1 MEGHGNAPQE
11 SSSLNKTAAETEEA
25 ATGEEIAQEQ
35 GPESRGLLA
44 RLTDFS
50 AGRRGR
56 WVVLLAW
63 LILAGLFMALAPRL
77 ASLYDNSASSAIGD
91 QESVRAAELLNRE
104 FPNQR
109 GVPAILIF
117 HNPAGLSEEDY
128 SAAEQ
133 TSGWLL
139 SDDAPEKVGS
149 VVSIYTVPQA
159 RPQLVSEDGKTMTL
173 IAVLEGTTGDAGFRE
188 EVSGIREFTDRLDE
202 ERGPLQVKVT
212 GPAGVI
218 ADAVLIFA
226 SADVT
231 LLLTTVALVLVLLII
246 IYRSPILALVPL
258 FAVGW
263 ALMVVNGI
271 LALAAQW
278 GLFPISQQASS
289 IMTVLLFGAGTDY
302 AIFASSRYREELE
315 REKDHI
321 VALQRAMRGVG
332 EAIASSAGT
341 VIAALLVLLL
351 TTLGLYNSLGWVLA
365 IAVMVM
371 LAAGLTMVPAM
382 LSVVGRAAFWP
393 FVPKLRPRPAASDEV
408 EEVAPAKGFW
418 GRIAAWVT
426 RHPVTAVVASVI
438 FLGVLTL
445 GNIGTTQVYNFL
457 TGFRKSTPSLEG
469 YNLLASSFDEGT
481 LAPFNLMVD
490 LKGGDAY
497 TQLVALD
504 RVAEAVAGVP
514 NVARVNGPTRPD
526 GKPPTIDLAVLQEGI
541 AQIPPFIKEGI
552 RSGQERPP
560 GTETPSEG
568 GAGVPGAPGVAD
580 ARTIGLYAASGQ
592 YISQSNS
599 TARLQVILAS
609 DPYGVPALDTIQR
622 VREAGRGAAQA
633 SGLDAEVGL
642 TGVTPQLADTR
653 AVSNRDV
660 LIVVP
665 IVLILTAIILG
676 ILLKSLVAPLY
687 LLAAVTL
694 NFFAALGVS
703 TFFFTRIEGDEGLA
717 YAVPLYSFI
726 FLVALGVDYTIF
738 LMTRVREEAASRGT
752 VAGTRVA
759 LSRTGQVIT
768 SAGLILAGTFLVL
781 TALPLRD
788 LYQFGI
794 IVGVGVLLDT
804 FIVRGFLVPGV
815 IVLFDKWNWW
825 PGRLHRDISG
835 SASRF

>member
-1 MEGHGNAPQE
+1 V
-11 SSSLNKTAAETEEA
+11 S
-25 ATGEEIAQEQ
+25 
-35 GPESRGLLA
+35 
-44 RLTDFS
+44 
-50 AGRRGR
+50 
-56 WVVLLAW
+56 
-63 LILAGLFMALAPRL
+63 
-77 ASLYDNSASSAIGD
+77 
-91 QESVRAAELLNRE
+91 
-104 FPNQR
+104 
-109 GVPAILIF
+109 
-117 HNPAGLSEEDY
+117 
-128 SAAEQ
+128 
-133 TSGWLL
+133 
-139 SDDAPEKVGS
+139 S

-173 IAVLEGTTGDAGFRE
+173 IAVLGDSTGDVDFRE
-188 EVSGIREFTDRLDE
+188 EVSRIREYTDRLDE

-226 SADVT
+226 SADIT

-258 FAVGW
+258 IAVGW

-271 LALAAQW
+271 LGFAAQAS
-278 GLFPISQQASS
+278 LFPISQQASS

-302 AIFASSRYREELE
+302 AIFASSRYREELG
-315 REKDHI
+315 REKDHV
-321 VALQRAMRGVG
+321 VALQRTMRGVG

-341 VIAALLVLLL
+341 VIVALLVLLL
-351 TTLGLYNSLGWVLA
+351 STLGLYNSLGWVLA
-365 IAVMVM
+365 IAVFVM

-393 FVPKLRPRPAASDEV
+393 FAPKLHPAASDEV
-408 EEVAPAKGFW
+408 EDVAPAQGFW

-426 RHPVTAVVASVI
+426 KHPVTAIATSVI
-438 FLGVLTL
+438 FLGVLAL
-445 GNIGTTQVYNFL
+445 GNIGTTEVYNFL

-481 LAPFNLMVD
+481 LAPFNLMID

-497 TQLVALD
+497 TQLVTLD

-526 GKPPTIDLAVLQEGI
+526 GNPSGIEPAALQEGI
-541 AQIPPFIKEGI
+541 AQIPTFIKDGI

-560 GTETPSEG
+560 GTEGSSQGEP
-568 GAGVPGAPGVAD
+568 GVPD
-580 ARTIGLYAASGQ
+580 ARIIGLYAASVQ

-609 DPYGVPALDTIQR
+609 DPYGVPAIDTIPR
-622 VREAGRGAAQA
+622 VREAARGVVQA
-633 SGLDAEVGL
+633 SGLNAEVSL

-653 AVSNRDV
+653 AVSDRDV

-665 IVLILTAIILG
+665 TVLILTAIILG
-676 ILLKSLVAPLY
+676 ILLNSLIAPLY

-703 TFFFTRIEGDEGLA
+703 AFFFMRIEGDDGVA
-717 YAVPLYSFI
+717 YAVPLYAFI

-738 LMTRVREEAASRGT
+738 LMTRVREETARRGT
-752 VAGTRVA
+752 AAGTRVA

-804 FIVRGFLVPGV
+804 FIVRGLLVPGV
-815 IVLFDKWNWW
+815 VVLLDKWNWW
-825 PGRLHRDISG
+825 PSRLLPNIAG
-835 SASRF
+835 SAGKQHDKAGGR

>member
-1 MEGHGNAPQE
+1 MYHSEAHLLEVQENAPRE
-11 SSSLNKTAAETEEA
+11 SGSLNKAAAQVGEA
-25 ATGEEIAQEQ
+25 ATDEKTIQDPE
-35 GPESRGLLA
+35 PESRGLLT

-50 AGRRGR
+50 ASKRGR
-56 WVVLLAW
+56 WVVLVAW
-63 LILAGLFMALAPRL
+63 LILAGLLTALAPRL
-77 ASLYDNSASSAIGD
+77 ASLYDNSTSSSIGD

-104 FPNQR
+104 FPTQR

-117 HNPAGLSEEDY
+117 HNPSGLSEDDY
-128 SAAEQ
+128 AAAEEA
-133 TSGWLL
+133 SGWLT
-139 SDDAPEKVGS
+139 SEAAPEKVGS
-149 VVSIYTVPQA
+149 VLSIYTVPQA
-159 RPQLVSEDGKTMTL
+159 RPQLISEDGKTMTL
-173 IAVLEGTTGDAGFRE
+173 VAVLEGSTGDIDFRE
-188 EVSGIREFTDRLDE
+188 TVSEIREYTDRFDE
-202 ERGPLQVKVT
+202 EVGPLQVKVT

-218 ADAVLIFA
+218 ADAVLIFE
-226 SADVT
+226 SADIT
-231 LLLTTVALVLVLLII
+231 LLLATVALVLVLLII
-246 IYRSPILALVPL
+246 IYRSPILALVPI
-258 FAVGW
+258 FVVGW

-302 AIFASSRYREELE
+302 VIFASSRYREELE
-315 REKDHI
+315 REKDHV

-341 VIAALLVLLL
+341 VIVALLVLLL
-351 TTLGLYNSLGWVLA
+351 TTLGLYNSLAWVLA
-365 IAVMVM
+365 IAVLVM
-371 LAAGLTMVPAM
+371 LAAGVTMVPAM
-382 LSVVGRAAFWP
+382 LSVVGRVAFWP
-393 FVPKLRPRPAASDEV
+393 FVPKLRPAASDEV
-408 EEVAPAKGFW
+408 EDVAPVRGFW
-418 GRIAAWVT
+418 GRTAAWVT
-426 RHPVTAVVASVI
+426 RHPVTAFVASVI
-438 FLGVLTL
+438 FLSVLAL
-445 GNIGTTQVYNFL
+445 GNLGTTQVYNFL
-457 TGFRKSTPSLEG
+457 TGFRKPTPSLEG

-481 LAPFNLMVD
+481 LAPFNLMID
-490 LKGGDAY
+490 LKGVDAY

-526 GKPPTIDLAVLQEGI
+526 GNPPVIDPAVLQEGI

-552 RSGQERPP
+552 RSGQERPT
-560 GTETPSEG
+560 GTG
-568 GAGVPGAPGVAD
+568 GTSQGEPD
-580 ARTIGLYAASGQ
+580 ESLARIIGLYAASVQ
-592 YISQSNS
+592 YISQNS
-599 TARLQVILAS
+599 STVRLQVIPAS
-609 DPYGVPALDTIQR
+609 DPYGVPAIDTIPR
-622 VREAGRGAAQA
+622 VREAARDALQAGGLNAA
-633 SGLDAEVGL
+633 VGL

-653 AVSNRDV
+653 AVSDRDV

-665 IVLILTAIILG
+665 LVLVLTAIILG
-676 ILLKSLVAPLY
+676 ILLKSLIAPLY

-703 TFFFTRIEGDEGLA
+703 TFFFMRVEGDEGLA

-804 FIVRGFLVPGV
+804 FIVRGLLVPGV
-815 IVLFDKWNWW
+815 VVLLGKWNWW
-825 PGRLHRDISG
+825 PGGLPRPAKR
-835 SASRF
+835 A